1 MRLVILGGTGSG
13 KGTQTAKLCDRL
25 QLNSISTGNI
35 LRQGIA
41 TGTDL
46 GKQAE
51 SYVQQGELVPDRLMI
66 QFIKQRLLEPELKQ
80 GWILEGYPRTAFQA
94 EELDFLL
101 EELQQKLTW
110 AIYLQVSESV
120 MIERSLKRN
129 LPDDQVEVIQRRIHN
144 FQENT
149 LPLLEYYDYCN
160 RLLTINGE
168 QSPDTV
174 AQEIFNKINN
184 I

>member
-25 QLNSISTGNI
+25 NIVSISTGDI

-46 GKQAE
+46 GKQAQP
-51 SYVQQGELVPDRLMI
+51 YVKQGELVPDELMI
-66 QFIKQRLLEPELKQ
+66 QFIKQRLLEPDVKQ
-80 GWILEGYPRTAFQA
+80 GWIVEGYPRTAFQA

-101 EELQQKLTW
+101 EELQQKLDW
-110 AIYLQVSESV
+110 AIYLQVSESI
-120 MIERSLKRN
+120 MMERSLNRG
-129 LPDDQVEVIQRRIHN
+129 LSDDRTEVIQRRIYN

-149 LPLLEYYDYCN
+149 IPILEYYSYGN
-160 RLLTINGE
+160 RLLTIKGE
-168 QSPDTV
+168 QSPNAV
-174 AQEIFNKINN
+174 EQQILEKINT